1 MPWDRKKHRY
11 VSLPPAPPLEG
22 QHETPVAVCING
34 VARTLHL
41 PIVYRSL
48 AQNLLRPLGA
58 GVVSFASLT
67 MHELHSVETGFNG
80 GHEVVHAER
89 RSLEVAL
96 EALNVSN
103 ANRRLRREDP
113 SREELLGLL
122 ANAPRCLG
130 RHIRHRLVTSALAQ
144 LLNAQLCVDLV
155 RTHEAQHL
163 RDGFRRLVHVRPDAS
178 WVLPLPAGWSGLD
191 WTGPAAWQA
200 RALLVSSMREGFQD
214 WAAFGGREAML
225 SWFGRLAWANESCI
239 AAGDA
244 ANGES
249 STEARMPL
257 LASLPLF
264 EALPIGI
271 GLTNHFRQRL
281 RVSLIETELPTVIV
295 RPSIRMPSARGACEV
310 KAAFFDFSPARCQQ
324 AIYDAGAGGGAS
336 RNMTGAWW

>member
-1 MPWDRKKHRY
+1 MTTPPEGAVCCVLCSVSAVPGVVRESWVVTFSEVGSLDRTVLALFATHMREAPLASLVHYNFSRACHGTAKKHRY
-11 VSLPPAPPLEG
+11 VSLPPAPPPEG

-130 RHIRHRLVTSALAQ
+130 RHIRRS
-144 LLNAQLCVDLV
+144 VDLV

-163 RDGFRRLVHVRPDAS
+163 RDGFRKPPRWDPDAER
-178 WVLPLPAGWSGLD
+178 VG
-191 WTGPAAWQA
+191 
-200 RALLVSSMREGFQD
+200 
-214 WAAFGGREAML
+214 AFGRA
-225 SWFGRLAWANESCI
+225 
-239 AAGDA
+239 
-244 ANGES
+244 
-249 STEARMPL
+249 
-257 LASLPLF
+257 
-264 EALPIGI
+264 
-271 GLTNHFRQRL
+271 
-281 RVSLIETELPTVIV
+281 
-295 RPSIRMPSARGACEV
+295 
-310 KAAFFDFSPARCQQ
+310 
-324 AIYDAGAGGGAS
+324 
-336 RNMTGAWW
+336 